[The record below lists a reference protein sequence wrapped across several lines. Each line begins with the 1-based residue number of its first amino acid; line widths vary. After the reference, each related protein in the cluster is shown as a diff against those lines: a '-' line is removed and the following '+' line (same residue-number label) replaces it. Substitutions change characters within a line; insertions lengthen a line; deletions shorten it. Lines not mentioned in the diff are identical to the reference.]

1 MKKILA
7 MVLALMMLTVTGI
20 CFAETTEEPE
30 CLQVWDATAMYIDGE
45 RNEAGSFPDI
55 SLFLFADRS
64 ARLES
69 GENAYTGT
77 VTTVKDP
84 LGYLVTI
91 GDHELT
97 FIYDEE
103 DNTLSMTDSSGNMI
117 VLEQRVDLPA
127 ELNAESIDDF
137 QGTWHVTSVIM
148 EGRWISL
155 DTEEGQAVKENHL
168 HVDDPTIVIEGNH
181 VNLLGAGEF
190 DVEFVDGALQA
201 TLSGAT
207 MHIVLTEGDG
217 IVCYGESDAYS
228 LITHMYCDK

>member
-7 MVLALMMLTVTGI
+7 MVLALMMLTMTGI

-91 GDHELT
+91 DDHELT

-103 DNTLSMTDSSGNMI
+103 NNTLSMTDSSGNMI
-117 VLEQRVDLPA
+117 VLGQRVDLPA

-148 EGRWISL
+148 HGRWISF
-155 DTEEGQAVKENHL
+155 DSEEGQTIKNDYFHT
-168 HVDDPTIVIEGNH
+168 DDPTIVIEGNK
-181 VNLLGAGEF
+181 VNVLNAQEGTA
-190 DVEFVDGALQA
+190 EFVDGALVV
-201 TLSGAT
+201 TVPDGT
-207 MHIVLTEGDG
+207 FNITLTEGDG
-217 IVCYGESDAYS
+217 IVCSVGNDVESIFTD
-228 LITHMYCDK
+228 LYCDK